1 MPFKIKNLSR
11 FAGRAKRDSILP
23 APQMQSTPVPPS
35 GILYRDCFKLPL
47 DVFMD
52 CLLDNDLS
60 GLGPESE
67 ERDEIWDKIYIQ
79 HLEQSQSTGYNEAFE
94 LMKEIN
100 DYRAKITIANNC
112 ISHLQMQYD
121 AEIVGVLNLFA
132 LQCRIEPEDIGDVL
146 IKKLN
151 GVVAK
156 MKKWFPMMKKAQ
168 ADLDALRKKDGA
180 KVDRK
185 YFDEALEAISNE
197 KGYNVEASRITVS
210 RFNAAV
216 NKITEKALKQ
226 QVNANPK
233 NR

>member
-1 MPFKIKNLSR
+1 M
-11 FAGRAKRDSILP
+11 
-23 APQMQSTPVPPS
+23 
-35 GILYRDCFKLPL
+35 PL
-47 DVFMD
+47 DIFID
-52 CLLDNDLS
+52 CLLDGDLS
-60 GLGPESE
+60 GIGTGPDV
-67 ERDEIWDKIYIQ
+67 DEVWDKIYLQ
-79 HLEQSQSTGYNEAFE
+79 HLEQSQAVGYNEAFE

-121 AEIVGVLNLFA
+121 ADIVGVLNLFA
-132 LQCRIEPEDIGDVL
+132 LGCRVGPDDAGDEL

-151 GVVAK
+151 GVVAR

-168 ADLDALRKKDGA
+168 SDLDTLRKKDGA

-197 KGYNVEASRITVS
+197 KGYNVEASKITVS
-210 RFNAAV
+210 RFNTAV

-226 QVNANPK
+226 QVNANTK

>member
-1 MPFKIKNLSR
+1 M
-11 FAGRAKRDSILP
+11 
-23 APQMQSTPVPPS
+23 
-35 GILYRDCFKLPL
+35 PL
-47 DVFMD
+47 DIFID
-52 CLLDNDLS
+52 CLLDGDLS
-60 GLGPESE
+60 GIGTGSE
-67 ERDEIWDKIYIQ
+67 VDEVWDKIYLQ
-79 HLEQSQSTGYNEAFE
+79 HLEQSQAAGYNDAFE

-121 AEIVGVLNLFA
+121 ADIVGVLNLFA
-132 LQCRIEPEDIGDVL
+132 LGCRVGPEDAGDEL

-151 GVVAK
+151 GVVAR

-168 ADLDALRKKDGA
+168 ADLDLLRKKDGA

-197 KGYNVEASRITVS
+197 KGYNVEASKITVS
-210 RFNAAV
+210 RFNTAV

-226 QVNANPK
+226 QMHANPK